1 MTQGLTPEGE
11 RIVAEIASRYGF
23 SGDAA
28 LCVLRALSIGNGA
41 QAQFNHPDL
50 GGMGQWSQGGMIM
63 IGDMFNQ
70 ALKARVDG
78 LCRDLADLLRGQPV
92 FAPDERPVAGT
103 SHAQDQA
110 QSYDASG
117 ASVSLFAQGFDS
129 PSRTWWP
136 DGLGHGASMGSQ
148 NDLHYAYFPS
158 SRRLAIKRGGRVS
171 IFDSGDHRISG
182 VSQQQGGDQTLTF
195 TSQHGVV
202 RISDLK
208 PVSDGAGEAPRRAAD
223 LHEEAP
229 QASNAPPE
237 PQAPGAAKAA
247 RTPTDIFAAL
257 ERLAELNQKSIL
269 SDEEFAAKKAELLGR
284 L

>member
-11 RIVAEIASRYGF
+11 RIVAEIASRHGF

-28 LCVLRALSIGNGA
+28 MRVLRALSIGNGT
-41 QAQFNHPDL
+41 QAQFNHQEL

-70 ALKARVDG
+70 GLKARVDG
-78 LCRDLADLLRGQPV
+78 LCRDLADLLRGEPV
-92 FAPDERPVAGT
+92 FAPDERPIAGT
-103 SHAQDQA
+103 TQAQDHAQ
-110 QSYDASG
+110 SHDASG

-136 DGLGHGASMGSQ
+136 DGLGHAASMGSQ
-148 NDLHYAYFPS
+148 NDLHYAYFPA
-158 SRRLAIKRGGRVS
+158 SRRLAIKRDGRV
-171 IFDSGDHRISG
+171 IVYDSGDHRISG

-202 RISDLK
+202 RLGDLK
-208 PVSDGAGEAPRRAAD
+208 HVPADAP
-223 LHEEAP
+223 
-229 QASNAPPE
+229 
-237 PQAPGAAKAA
+237 PQAPAPQQSIAPAPVEPETAGTEKAA
-247 RTPTDIFAAL
+247 STPSDIFSAL
-257 ERLAELNQKSIL
+257 ERLAELHQKNIL
-269 SDEEFAAKKAELLGR
+269 SEAEFAAKKAELLAR